1 MILILF
7 FLLISPATAL
17 FFNFT
22 NFNESIR
29 DLKYEGD
36 AHLVNSAIQL
46 TDNLHDLTGHV
57 TYLEPLHLWDKPS
70 GNLSSFTINFTCS
83 IDAQNNA
90 SHSDGIA
97 LFLAHLDYQIP
108 DIQQGSGI
116 GLASGNQ
123 TLSSTDN
130 PFVAVEFDT
139 YHNAWDAEDGDHVG
153 IDVSSLRSS
162 KIMKWDSSL
171 DGRIVDAGIIYNS
184 SSKNLCVYFTG
195 LTEGIFVPQV
205 LCLEIDLRDHL
216 PEWVV
221 VGFSAAT
228 GMYSEFH
235 TIHSWSCNSYFS
247 SSPPSSS
254 FSPPPPQCPPKN
266 NKYKALMIAGWSV
279 AGSFLVILLVGGVIS
294 FCIFK
299 NRQKKDGSSRDTNRI
314 DTETPGPH
322 HDGGG
327 IEPSP
332 QQDQVDEIENDTP
345 RNQNGGEAGNEPAR
359 SQVAGNVGTGADTV
373 LSERIE
379 GQADSAESGVEREND
394 PVRVLNREETQ
405 IGSSSVPSIREIG
418 IYSSPVTS
426 EDLC

>member
-36 AHLVNSAIQL
+36 AYLVNSAIQL

-83 IDAQNNA
+83 INAQNNA

-162 KIMKWDSSL
+162 KTMKWDSSL
-171 DGRIVDAGIIYNS
+171 DGRIMDAGIIYNS

-195 LTEGIFVPQV
+195 LTEGIFVP
-205 LCLEIDLRDHL
+205 R
-216 PEWVV
+216 
-221 VGFSAAT
+221 
-228 GMYSEFH
+228 
-235 TIHSWSCNSYFS
+235 
-247 SSPPSSS
+247 
-254 FSPPPPQCPPKN
+254 
-266 NKYKALMIAGWSV
+266 
-279 AGSFLVILLVGGVIS
+279 
-294 FCIFK
+294 
-299 NRQKKDGSSRDTNRI
+299 NRI
-314 DTETPGPH
+314 DPENPAPH

-332 QQDQVDEIENDTP
+332 PQDQVEEIENDTP
-345 RNQNGGEAGNEPAR
+345 RNQNGGEAGNETAR
-359 SQVAGNVGTGADTV
+359 SQVAGNVGTGADTDQ
-373 LSERIE
+373 SERIE
-379 GQADSAESGVEREND
+379 GQADSAESRVEREND
-394 PVRVLNREETQ
+394 PVRILNREETHM
-405 IGSSSVPSIREIG
+405 GSSSVPSTIEIG

-426 EDLC
+426 EGLC